1 MMLLLLDQFSP
12 KLQRRPNVIY
22 SEIIFALKIFSA
34 TIESGL
40 EARAWETESVRK
52 YAYVPVASS
61 PSARDKHD
69 MFGRNPHTGPASP

>member
-1 MMLLLLDQFSP
+1 M
-12 KLQRRPNVIY
+12 
-22 SEIIFALKIFSA
+22 
-34 TIESGL
+34 
-40 EARAWETESVRK
+40 ETESVRK